1 MNRLQT
7 LDPSGGIGLM
17 TPRNSSRTNSRTTE
31 KDSPPESA
39 TWLGKLL
46 KADLRYERLYIQ
58 EAEHD
63 PFT

>member
-1 MNRLQT
+1 
-7 LDPSGGIGLM
+7 M
-17 TPRNSSRTNSRTTE
+17 TPRNSSRTNPRTSE
-31 KDSPPESA
+31 KDAPPESA

>member
-17 TPRNSSRTNSRTTE
+17 TPRNSSRTNPRTSE
-31 KDSPPESA
+31 KDAPPESA